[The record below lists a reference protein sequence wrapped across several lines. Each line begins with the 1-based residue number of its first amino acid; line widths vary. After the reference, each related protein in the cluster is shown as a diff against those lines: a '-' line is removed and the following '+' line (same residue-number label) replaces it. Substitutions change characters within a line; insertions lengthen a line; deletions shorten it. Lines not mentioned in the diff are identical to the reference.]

1 MGMYIILVPKV
12 LLTRHLIRRL
22 VLNHY
27 FFVQTFQPVI
37 VIYRRVNLFIII
49 WGVHKF
55 MAHCTKMILWQVSN
69 IKVAFILISEQS
81 STTG

>member
-1 MGMYIILVPKV
+1 MSILTTPKLKLVKGWGHGNVIILVPKV

-27 FFVQTFQPVI
+27 SFVQTFQPVI
-37 VIYRRVNLFIII
+37 VIYIRVNLFIII

-55 MAHCTKMILWQVSN
+55 IAHC
-69 IKVAFILISEQS
+69 IKNAVL
-81 STTG
+81 TGF